1 MKKMEREEP
10 IINRITTIIQTKH
23 CYFGYLAEVFF
34 IIKIARTPENDLA
47 FETED
52 WDFLE
57 AALNTAIDLEADQMR
72 E

>member
-23 CYFGYLAEVFF
+23 CYFGYLADVFF
-34 IIKIARTPENDLA
+34 VVKIARTPENDLA

-57 AALNTAIDLEADQMR
+57 QALNIAENLEAER
-72 E
+72 